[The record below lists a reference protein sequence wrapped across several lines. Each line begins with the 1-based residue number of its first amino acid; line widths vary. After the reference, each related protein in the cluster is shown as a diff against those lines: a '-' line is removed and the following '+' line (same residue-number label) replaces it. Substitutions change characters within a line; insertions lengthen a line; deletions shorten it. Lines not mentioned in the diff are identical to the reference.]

1 MPGLL
6 IKEFPEHLHK
16 KLKLKAAENHRSMMK
31 EALYLL
37 ELALEDEPMP
47 QKTVP
52 DPIQGSFLLTDAW
65 IEQAKNDG
73 RS

>member
-16 KLKLKAAENHRSMMK
+16 KLKMRATENHRSMMK

-37 ELALEDEPMP
+37 EVALEDDPMP
-47 QKTVP
+47 KKTLP
-52 DPIQGSFLLTDAW
+52 APIQGNFLLTDAW
-65 IEQAKNDG
+65 IEQAKNEG